1 MNSIFHA
8 ILRKLISKSIPLIFF
23 QVSVR
28 TSSKRHLILMSPFE
42 RKSEARRIMK
52 TTDLRGICSLSETR
66 RNMFG
71 YYRTSEI
78 ARNGSGD
85 ENITIIQSPSTE
97 GITASI
103 VMQYTKNRSKIS
115 FIILFLL

>member
-1 MNSIFHA
+1 
-8 ILRKLISKSIPLIFF
+8 
-23 QVSVR
+23 
-28 TSSKRHLILMSPFE
+28 MSPFE

-52 TTDLRGICSLSETR
+52 TTDLRGICSLSDTR

-103 VMQYTKNRSKIS
+103 VMQHTKNDKSRIS
-115 FIILFLL
+115 FIIFLLLL